1 MDLETLLL
9 NNVGMSKESCKVLST
24 YAKNSAPMNI
34 KRLELY
40 NNMSGDEGAIEIAA
54 VLQCC
59 PLLEVF
65 RWASNRSNEAGALA
79 LCESL
84 KLCTHMRRLELKDNY
99 FGEDGGEPLSKAIEG
114 MPELKELILADLMIE
129 EEGLI
134 PIFQVLKEQSI
145 RLRVLDVSLNCM
157 AAEAVEQLT
166 DILPEQEELEE
177 LAMGGNY
184 LGSEVCCVG
193 VHEEEEK

>member
-1 MDLETLLL
+1 M
-9 NNVGMSKESCKVLST
+9 LST

-40 NNMSGDEGAIEIAA
+40 NNMSGDEGAIEIAS

-84 KLCTHMRRLELKDNY
+84 KLCPCMKRLELKDNY
-99 FGEDGGEPLSKAIEG
+99 FGEDGGEPLSRAIEC
-114 MPELKELILADLMIE
+114 MPNLKELILADLMIE
-129 EEGLI
+129 EEGLV
-134 PIFQVLKEQSI
+134 PVFQVIKDKAI
-145 RLRVLDVSLNCM
+145 RLRLLDVSLNCM
-157 AAEAVEQLT
+157 TTEAISQLIDT
-166 DILPEQEELEE
+166 LPEQEELEE
-177 LAMGGNY
+177 LLMGGNY
-184 LGSEVCCVG
+184 LGSELCCVG
-193 VHEEEEK
+193 SESERQLISRVWPSAWMPPVPS